1 MNPLVSVCI
10 PCYNAQNT
18 IERTIWSVLKQ
29 TYSNIEIIISDNAST
44 DKTVEVVRQIED
56 ERVRI
61 FINETNLGMAK
72 NFQAALSRAS
82 GKYIKCLCADDI
94 ITPDCIEKQVNV
106 FLQHPSD
113 NIV

>member
-44 DKTVEVVRQIED
+44 DTSIQLIQKFIRSDCRIRILEEEAIETIYA
-56 ERVRI
+56 EK
-61 FINETNLGMAK
+61 E
-72 NFQAALSRAS
+72 ALIKSK
-82 GKYIKCLCADDI
+82 GKYIAFANPGKLMS
-94 ITPDCIEKQVNV
+94 PYYIEYMVA
-106 FLQHPSD
+106 
-113 NIV
+113 NIQCYYLME